1 LTNGQLGS
9 LLDVIRAEDGSIA
22 KIIIEFKNENAGKQ
36 NRAKNSQ
43 LSSKYPR
50 GTVIEKVSF
59 SYSLSKKATAG
70 SSRATVIQF
79 PLKVAHAIT
88 AHKIQGQTIPKPL
101 KVALD
106 ISSIFDD
113 AQAHV
118 MLSRV
123 EEFQQIYILE
133 SLPEEKIRASMKA
146 LAELAEMNSRSI
158 NQNPITWK
166 QQDRSLIKI
175 CSLNCMNLS
184 NNFDDILFDQTLKES
199 TVLALSETWLDQQ
212 TPFNINGYKSH
223 YNSIGP
229 GKGLALY
236 YKSEIFKPGPEIKEE
251 KMQISKL
258 ESKEVDIIIVYRSE
272 QGNLTDLVEH
282 LKKLINTGVNTV
294 VTGDFN
300 ICYVSNRNNK
310 ITKYLENDGFSQL
323 MNEPTHMKG
332 RHLDHLYFRP
342 GSKPVQIPSIHR
354 YSPYYSDHDA
364 ICATIRI
371 PETEI

>member
-1 LTNGQLGS
+1 M
-9 LLDVIRAEDGSIA
+9 
-22 KIIIEFKNENAGKQ
+22 
-36 NRAKNSQ
+36 
-43 LSSKYPR
+43 
-50 GTVIEKVSF
+50 
-59 SYSLSKKATAG
+59 
-70 SSRATVIQF
+70 
-79 PLKVAHAIT
+79 
-88 AHKIQGQTIPKPL
+88 

-133 SLPEEKIRASMKA
+133 SLPEEKIRASNKA
-146 LAELAEMNSRSI
+146 LAELAEMNSRSL

-166 QQDRSLIKI
+166 QQDRSFVKI
-175 CSLNCMNLS
+175 CSLNCMNLQ
-184 NNFDDILFDQTLKES
+184 NNFDDILCDQTLKES
-199 TVLALSETWLDQQ
+199 TLLALSETWLDQK
-212 TPFNINGYKSH
+212 TTLNINGYKSH
-223 YNSIGP
+223 NNSIGP

-251 KMQISKL
+251 KMQISKI
-258 ESKEVDIIIVYRSE
+258 ESEEVDVIIVYRSE

-282 LKKLINTGVNTV
+282 LKKLINLEVNTV

-300 ICYVSNRNNK
+300 LCYVANK
-310 ITKYLENDGFSQL
+310 HNKVTKYLENDGFSQL
-323 MNEPTHMKG
+323 MNEPTHIKG
-332 RHLDHLYFRP
+332 RHIDHLYFRQ
-342 GSKPVQIPSIHR
+342 GSKPVQIASIYR

-364 ICATIRI
+364 ICATIQV